1 MLIVYD
7 KNFVDMVNKLID
19 EQNKEELSPKKQKK
33 KEMEPIDKWIKS
45 QNFKTTEDIEVPELL
60 LEQVIGQDKSVG
72 IVRKSAEQK
81 RHVMLIG
88 DPGTGKSMVA
98 RAMTAFL
105 AKEELEDIIAYPNH
119 DDSNMPHIRVVPGGK
134 ANEII
139 KAQRAEAKKRKEQ
152 QSSMIITIVF
162 MIVALSIFA
171 AIVPAITESGFD
183 SSKVQITWLFL
194 GIIAAFMIFLI
205 FSRGALT
212 QRKELQHVP
221 KILVSHEKKDLPPFI
236 DATAAHSGALLGDV
250 RHDPFQSAGL
260 ETPPHQLVEA
270 GSIHRA
276 HKGVLY
282 IDEINTLSLPSQQ
295 HLLTAI
301 QEKKF
306 QITGQSER
314 SFGAMVKTEPVPC
327 NFILVSAGN
336 LDALKGMHPA
346 LRSRIRGYGYE
357 IYLNSNMDDTNENRE
372 KLIRFVAQEVKKDER
387 IPHFDK
393 NAVSEIIHE
402 AQRRAGRKGKLS
414 LRLRELG
421 GLIRAAGDVAVEK
434 GDKIVTQVHVLQA
447 KIIAKSLEQQVV
459 DRAIEQHQEYRSFK
473 TQGEEVGVVNGLAVH
488 SADPSMSEFSGL
500 VLPIVAEVTPAGS
513 ESEGK
518 VIATGKLGEIA
529 KESVLNISAIIKKYM
544 GKDITAHDIHIQF
557 IGTYEGLEGDSASI
571 SVITAV
577 ISAMEGVPARQDT
590 AMTGSLSIRGTVLP
604 IGGATAKI
612 EAAAKAGIKRV
623 IVPKSNLRDV
633 LIEDKYKRNIEI
645 IPVETL
651 TEVIDN
657 TLVGEGKAKLLRKLR
672 DMKPLK
678 ITGKVELESEKKMM
692 ASRTQTKQKET

>member
-1 MLIVYD
+1 MDTQEKQDSNEDSSDTDEL
-7 KNFVDMVNKLID
+7 KPID
-19 EQNKEELSPKKQKK
+19 E
-33 KEMEPIDKWIKS
+33 WIKS
-45 QNFKTTEDIEVPELL
+45 QDFKTTADIEVPELL
-60 LEQVIGQDKSVG
+60 LDQVIGQERAVE
-72 IVRKSAEQK
+72 IVRKAAEQK

-105 AKEELEDIIAYPNH
+105 PKEELEDIIAYPNQ
-119 DDSNMPHIRVVPGGK
+119 DDPNTPHIRVVPGGK
-134 ANEII
+134 ANEIV
-139 KAQRAEAKKRKEQ
+139 KAQREEARKKKEQ
-152 QSSMIITIVF
+152 QSTFIAWFAFIIVLL
-162 MIVALSIFA
+162 AIFA
-171 AIVPAITESGFD
+171 ALTPALSENGNISID
-183 SSKVQITWLFL
+183 KIQYQWLFF
-194 GIIAAFMIFLI
+194 GVIAAIFIFLI
-205 FSRGALT
+205 FSRGSLT
-212 QRKELQHVP
+212 QRSTLNQVP
-221 KILVSHEKKDLPPFI
+221 KILVAHDKNDSPPFI

-270 GSIHRA
+270 GAIHRA

-327 NFILVSAGN
+327 DFILVSAGN
-336 LDALKGMHPA
+336 LDALNGMHPA

-357 IYLNSNMDDTNENRE
+357 VYLNSVMDDTDENRR
-372 KLIRFVAQEVKKDER
+372 KLIRFVAQEVKKDEK
-387 IPHFDK
+387 IPHFDRD
-393 NAVSEIIHE
+393 AVAEIIHE

-421 GLIRAAGDVAVEK
+421 GLVRAAGDIAFEK
-434 GDKIVTQVHVLQA
+434 GSKIVTKEHVLQA
-447 KIIAKSLEQQVV
+447 KKIAKSLEQQVV
-459 DRAIEQHQEYRSFK
+459 DRAIEQRKEYRSFK
-473 TQGEEVGVVNGLAVH
+473 IKGEEVGVVNGLAVH
-488 SADPSMSEFSGL
+488 TADPSMSEFSGL

-529 KESVLNISAIIKKYM
+529 KESVLNVSAIIKKYM
-544 GKDITAHDIHIQF
+544 GKDITEHDIHIQF

-577 ISAMEGVPARQDT
+577 ISAMEGIPVRQDT

-604 IGGATAKI
+604 IGGVTAKV

-623 IVPKSNLRDV
+623 IIPRANLNDV
-633 LIEDKYKRNIEI
+633 LIEDQYKDKIEV

-651 TEVIDN
+651 PEVIDHA
-657 TLVGEGKAKLLRKLR
+657 LIGEGKKKLLEKLKA
-672 DMKPLK
+672 MKPPKVIGK
-678 ITGKVELESEKKMM
+678 IELESEKTIT
-692 ASRTQTKQKET
+692 SQSKETTMDE

>member
-1 MLIVYD
+1 M
-7 KNFVDMVNKLID
+7 VDDLL
-19 EQNKEELSPKKQKK
+19 EK
-33 KEMEPIDKWIKS
+33 KEKDKLLPKNENKTTTKGISTSIDKWIKNQKFS
-45 QNFKTTEDIEVPELL
+45 TTKDIKVPDLL
-60 LEQVIGQDKSVG
+60 LDQVIGQDKAVE
-72 IVRKSAEQK
+72 IVRKAAEQK

-105 AKEELEDIIAYPNH
+105 PKEELEDIIAYPNN
-119 DDSNMPHIRVVPGGK
+119 DDSNTPHIRVVPGGK
-134 ANEII
+134 ANEIV
-139 KAQRAEAKKRKEQ
+139 KTQRNEAKKKKEQ
-152 QSSMIITIVF
+152 QSKFIFYFAFLIIL
-162 MIVALSIFA
+162 LSVSLAFYPTLEGGEAHPEYVLLGFIA
-171 AIVPAITESGFD
+171 AIFIY
-183 SSKVQITWLFL
+183 
-194 GIIAAFMIFLI
+194 LI
-205 FSRGALT
+205 FSRGALM
-212 QRKELQHVP
+212 QRNNLNQVP
-221 KILVSHEKKDLPPFI
+221 KILVAHEKKDVPPFI

-270 GSIHRA
+270 GAIHRA

-282 IDEINTLSLPSQQ
+282 IDEINTLNLPSQQ

-314 SFGAMVKTEPVPC
+314 SFGAMVKTEAVPC
-327 NFILVSAGN
+327 DFILVSAGN

-357 IYLNSNMDDTNENRE
+357 IYLNSSMDDNDDNRK
-372 KLIRFVAQEVKKDER
+372 KLIRFVAQEIKKDEK

-393 NAVSEIIHE
+393 RAVGEIIHE
-402 AQRRAGRKGKLS
+402 AQRRAGRKGRLS

-421 GLIRAAGDVAVEK
+421 GLVRAAGDIAFDKGKKLVTVE
-434 GDKIVTQVHVLQA
+434 HVLEA
-447 KIIAKSLEQQVV
+447 KKIAKSLEQQVV
-459 DRAIEQHQEYRSFK
+459 DRAIEQRQDYRSFK
-473 TQGEEVGVVNGLAVH
+473 VSGVEVGVVNGLAVH

-513 ESEGK
+513 QSEGK
-518 VIATGKLGEIA
+518 VIATGKLGDIA
-529 KESVLNISAIIKKYM
+529 KESVLNVSAIIKKFI
-544 GKDITAHDIHIQF
+544 GRDITEHDIHIQF

-577 ISAMEGVPARQDT
+577 ISAMEGIPVRQDT

-612 EAAAKAGIKRV
+612 EAASRAGVKRV
-623 IVPKSNLRDV
+623 LVPKANMLDV
-633 LIEDKYKRNIEI
+633 LIEDSIKDKIKV

-651 TEVIDN
+651 PEVIDN
-657 TLVGEGKAKLLRKLR
+657 ALQGPGKDKLLKKLKAL
-672 DMKPLK
+672 KPLR
-678 ITGKVELESEKKMM
+678 ITGKIELESEKKVTT
-692 ASRTQTKQKET
+692 TQAKTPRNQAKQSNKDN

>member
-1 MLIVYD
+1 VT
-7 KNFVDMVNKLID
+7 D
-19 EQNKEELSPKKQKK
+19 EKQIAGETPNPETK
-33 KEMEPIDKWIKS
+33 KEMIPIDEWINS
-45 QNFKTTEDIEVPELL
+45 QKFVTTQDIKVPELL
-60 LEQVIGQDKSVG
+60 LDQVIGQDRSVE
-72 IVRKSAEQK
+72 IVRKAAEQK

-105 AKEELEDIIAYPNH
+105 PKEELEDIIAYPNSE
-119 DDSNMPHIRVVPGGK
+119 DSNTPHIRVVPGGK
-134 ANEII
+134 AKEIVR
-139 KAQRAEAKKRKEQ
+139 AQRTEAKRKKEQ
-152 QSSMIITIVF
+152 QSSMIVTIVF
-162 MIVALSIFA
+162 MIIALSIFA
-171 AIVPAITESGFD
+171 AIYPTITGTGEAHIEYAIFG
-183 SSKVQITWLFL
+183 V
-194 GIIAAFMIFLI
+194 IAAVMIFLI
-205 FSRGALT
+205 FSRGALS
-212 QRKELQHVP
+212 QRQELHQVP
-221 KILVSHEKKDLPPFI
+221 KILVAHDKEDSPPFI

-282 IDEINTLSLPSQQ
+282 IDEINTLNLPSQQ
-295 HLLTAI
+295 HLLTAL
-301 QEKKF
+301 QDKKF
-306 QITGQSER
+306 QITGQSDR
-314 SFGAMVKTEPVPC
+314 SFGAMVKTEAVPC
-327 NFILVSAGN
+327 DFILVSAGN

-357 IYLNSNMDDTNENRE
+357 VYLNSNMVDNQENRE
-372 KLIRFVAQEVKKDER
+372 KLIRFVAQEVDKDGK

-393 NAVSEIIHE
+393 EAVGEIIHE

-421 GLIRAAGDVAVEK
+421 GLIRAAGDIAFENGTKV
-434 GDKIVTQVHVLQA
+434 VTKEHVLSA
-447 KIIAKSLEQQVV
+447 KKIAKSLEQQVV
-459 DRAIEQHQEYRSFK
+459 DRSIEQRKDYRSFRIL
-473 TQGEEVGVVNGLAVH
+473 GEEIGVVNGLAVH

-513 ESEGK
+513 QSEGR

-544 GKDITAHDIHIQF
+544 GRDISRHDIHIQF

-577 ISAMEGVPARQDT
+577 ISAMEGVPVRQDV

-604 IGGATAKI
+604 VGGVTAKV
-612 EAAAKAGIKRV
+612 ESAAEAGIKKV
-623 IVPKSNLRDV
+623 LVPKANLNDV
-633 LIEDKYKRNIEI
+633 LIEDKFSEI
-645 IPVETL
+645 ITVVPVETL
-651 TEVIDN
+651 SEVIEHA
-657 TLVGEGKAKLLRKLR
+657 LVGPGKEELMKKLQQ
-672 DMKPLK
+672 MKPPK
-678 ITGKVELESEKKMM
+678 ITGKVELESEKKMTFPNM
-692 ASRTQTKQKET
+692 NIKAKEN

>member
-1 MLIVYD
+1 MYD
-7 KNFVDMVNKLID
+7 KNFADMVDKLV
-19 EQNKEELSPKKQKK
+19 EKQKK
-33 KEMEPIDKWIKS
+33 EEMQPIDEWIKY
-45 QNFKTTEDIEVPELL
+45 QKFNTIEDIEVLELL
-60 LEQVIGQDKSVG
+60 LDQVIGQDKSVE
-72 IVRKSAEQK
+72 IVRKAAEQK

-105 AKEELEDIIAYPNH
+105 PKEELEDIIAYPNN
-119 DDSNMPHIRVVPGGK
+119 DDSNMPHVRVVPGGK

-139 KAQRAEAKKRKEQ
+139 KAQRVEAKKKKEQ
-152 QSSMIITIVF
+152 QSSMVVTIVF
-162 MIVALSIFA
+162 LIIALSIFA
-171 AIVPAITESGFD
+171 AIAPRFANPPGEMHLEYAF
-183 SSKVQITWLFL
+183 F
-194 GIIAAFMIFLI
+194 GIIAAIFIFLI

-212 QRKELQHVP
+212 QRRELQGVP
-221 KILVSHEKKDLPPFI
+221 KILVAHEKKDSPPFI

-327 NFILVSAGN
+327 DFILVSAGN

-357 IYLNSNMDDTNENRE
+357 VYLNSNMDDNEENRT
-372 KLIRFVAQEVKKDER
+372 KLIRFVAQEVKKDEK

-393 NAVSEIIHE
+393 IAVAEIIHE

-421 GLIRAAGDVAVEK
+421 GLIRAAGDVAFEK
-434 GDKIVTQVHVLQA
+434 GDKIVIQDHVLKA

-459 DRAIEQHQEYRSFK
+459 DRAIEQRKDYRSFK
-473 TQGEEVGVVNGLAVH
+473 TEGAEIGVVNGLAVH

-544 GKDITAHDIHIQF
+544 GRDITEHDIHIQF

-577 ISAMEGVPARQDT
+577 ISAMEGVPVRQDT
-590 AMTGSLSIRGTVLP
+590 ALTGSLSIRGTVLP
-604 IGGATAKI
+604 IGGATAKV

-623 IVPKSNLRDV
+623 LVPKSHLNDV
-633 LIEDKYKRNIEI
+633 LVEDKYKNIEV

-651 TEVIDN
+651 TDVIN
-657 TLVGEGKAKLLRKLR
+657 NALEGKGKQELLKKLR
-672 DMKPLK
+672 ALKPLR
-678 ITGKVELESEKKMM
+678 ITGKVELDSEKKIV
-692 ASRTQTKQKET
+692 ASRPETKQQKE

>member
-1 MLIVYD
+1 M
-7 KNFVDMVNKLID
+7 KPID
-19 EQNKEELSPKKQKK
+19 E
-33 KEMEPIDKWIKS
+33 WIATH
-45 QNFKTTEDIEVPELL
+45 NFETTADIRVPELL
-60 LEQVIGQDKSVG
+60 LDQVIGQDKSVA
-72 IVRKSAEQK
+72 IVRKAAEQK

-105 AKEELEDIIAYPNH
+105 PKEELEDIIAYPNT

-134 ANEII
+134 ANEIV
-139 KAQRAEAKKRKEQ
+139 KAQRMEAKKKKQQ
-152 QSSMIITIVF
+152 QSSFIIWFAVLIMI
-162 MIVALSIFA
+162 LSAFA
-171 AIVPAITESGFD
+171 AFAPAFD
-183 SSKVQITWLFL
+183 GANFKSENIQYHWLFL
-194 GIIAAFMIFLI
+194 GIIVAFMIFLF
-205 FSRGALT
+205 FSRGALM
-212 QRKELQHVP
+212 QRRELQGVP
-221 KILVSHEKKDLPPFI
+221 KILVAHEKNDLPPFI

-282 IDEINTLSLPSQQ
+282 IDEINTLNLPSQQ

-327 NFILVSAGN
+327 DFVLVSAGN

-357 IYLNSNMDDTNENRE
+357 VYLNSNMEDTNENRE
-372 KLIRFVAQEVKKDER
+372 KLVRFVAQEVKKDEK

-393 NAVSEIIHE
+393 NAVAEIIHE
-402 AQRRAGRKGKLS
+402 AQRRAGRRGKLS

-421 GLIRAAGDVAVEK
+421 GLIRAAGDVAYEN
-434 GDKIVTQVHVLQA
+434 GLKIVTQDHVLQA
-447 KIIAKSLEQQVV
+447 KLIAKSLEQQVV
-459 DRAIEQHQEYRSFK
+459 DRAIEQRKDYRSFK
-473 TQGEEVGVVNGLAVH
+473 TEGTEVGVVNGLAVH

-544 GKDITAHDIHIQF
+544 GRDITEVDIHIQF

-571 SVITAV
+571 SVMTAV
-577 ISAMEGVPARQDT
+577 ISAMEGVPVRQDT

-604 IGGATAKI
+604 IGGATAKV
-612 EAAAKAGIKRV
+612 EAAAKAGIKR
-623 IVPKSNLRDV
+623 ILVPKSNLNDV
-633 LIEDKYKRNIEI
+633 LIEDKFKKDIKV

-651 TEVIDN
+651 TDVIEN
-657 TLVGEGKAKLLRKLR
+657 ALKGEGKQELLKKLKA
-672 DMKPLK
+672 MKPLK
-678 ITGKVELESEKKMM
+678 ITGKIELDSEKKII
-692 ASRTQTKQKET
+692 ASRPEIKEQEK

>member
-1 MLIVYD
+1 MVLI
-7 KNFVDMVNKLID
+7 KLENTKIV
-19 EQNKEELSPKKQKK
+19 KK
-33 KEMEPIDKWIKS
+33 KINLKSINKWIKT
-45 QNFKTTEDIEVPELL
+45 QKFTTTKDIKVPELL
-60 LEQVIGQDKSVG
+60 LDQVIGQDHAVNV
-72 IVRKSAEQK
+72 VRKAAEQK

-105 AKEELEDIIAYPNH
+105 PKEELEDIVAYPNT
-119 DDSNMPHIRVVPGGK
+119 DDSNTPHIRVVPGEKGK
-134 ANEII
+134 EIV
-139 KAQRAEAKKRKEQ
+139 KAQRAEAKKKKEQ
-152 QSSMIITIVF
+152 QTSMITTIVF
-162 MIVALSIFA
+162 IIISLSIFA
-171 AIVPAITESGFD
+171 SIYPTFSGGEAHFEYAIFGV
-183 SSKVQITWLFL
+183 
-194 GIIAAFMIFLI
+194 IAAVMIFLI
-205 FSRGALT
+205 FSRGALL
-212 QRKELQHVP
+212 QRGELQNVP
-221 KILVSHEKKDLPPFI
+221 KILVSHDKNDLPPFI
-236 DATAAHSGALLGDV
+236 EATAAHSGALLGDV

-270 GSIHRA
+270 GAIHRA

-327 NFILVSAGN
+327 DFILVSAGN
-336 LDALKGMHPA
+336 LDALNGMHPA

-357 IYLNSNMDDTNENRE
+357 IYLNSNMDDSYDNRK
-372 KLIRFVAQEVKKDER
+372 KLIRFVAQEVKKDGK

-393 NAVSEIIHE
+393 ESVAEIIHE

-421 GLIRAAGDVAVEK
+421 GLVRSAGDIAIDN
-434 GDKIVTQVHVLQA
+434 GDKVVRLNHVLTA
-447 KIIAKSLEQQVV
+447 KLTSKSLEQQVV
-459 DRAIEQHQEYRSFK
+459 ERALDQRKDYRSFK
-473 TQGEEVGVVNGLAVH
+473 IDGKEIGIVNGLAVH
-488 SADPSMSEFSGL
+488 SADPSMSEFSGI

-513 ESEGK
+513 QSEGK

-544 GKDITAHDIHIQF
+544 GRDISKHDIHIQF
-557 IGTYEGLEGDSASI
+557 IGTYEGLEGDSASL

-577 ISAMEGVPARQDT
+577 ISAMEGVPIKQEI

-604 IGGATAKI
+604 IGGVTAKI
-612 EAAAKAGIKRV
+612 EAAAEAGIKKV
-623 IVPKSNLRDV
+623 LVPKSNINDV
-633 LIEDKYKRNIEI
+633 LIEEKYKDKIEI
-645 IPVETL
+645 IPVNTL
-651 TEVIDN
+651 TDVLKN
-657 TLVGEGKAKLLRKLR
+657 ALTGPGKIELLKKLKEMRPPR
-672 DMKPLK
+672 
-678 ITGKVELESEKKMM
+678 ITGKIELDSEKKIN
-692 ASRTQTKQKET
+692 RNFINKDIKVEKKE

>member
-1 MLIVYD
+1 MFKYGMYPTWL
-7 KNFVDMVNKLID
+7 NFTDMVNRVTQTSKK
-19 EQNKEELSPKKQKK
+19 NEEMPS
-33 KEMEPIDKWIKS
+33 IDKWIVS
-45 QNFKTTEDIEVPELL
+45 QKFKTTKDIKVPELL
-60 LEQVIGQDKSVG
+60 LDQVIGQDRSVD
-72 IVRKSAEQK
+72 IVRKAAEQK

-98 RAMTAFL
+98 RAMTVFL
-105 AKEELEDIIAYPNH
+105 PKEELEDIIAYPNN
-119 DDSNMPHIRVVPGGK
+119 DDSNMPQIRVVPGGK
-134 ANEII
+134 AKEIV
-139 KAQRAEAKKRKEQ
+139 KAQRSEAKKKKEQ
-152 QSSMIITIVF
+152 QSSMIITFVL
-162 MIVALSIFA
+162 MVVLLAAFA
-171 AIVPAITESGFD
+171 AFYP
-183 SSKVQITWLFL
+183 LFTGVGEVHIEYL
-194 GIIAAFMIFLI
+194 IFGALIAFMIFLV

-212 QRKELQHVP
+212 QRGTMNQVP
-221 KILVSHEKKDLPPFI
+221 KILVAHEKTDLPPFI

-270 GSIHRA
+270 GAIHRA

-314 SFGAMVKTEPVPC
+314 SFGAMVKTEPVSC
-327 NFILVSAGN
+327 DFILVSAGN
-336 LDALKGMHPA
+336 LDALRGMHPA

-357 IYLNSNMDDTNENRE
+357 IYLNSTMDDNDENRT
-372 KLIRFVAQEVKKDER
+372 KLIRFVAQEVQKDGR

-393 NAVSEIIHE
+393 NAVAEIIHE
-402 AQRRAGRKGKLS
+402 DQRRAGRKGKLS

-421 GLIRAAGDVAVEK
+421 GLVRAAGDVAYEK
-434 GDKIVTQVHVLQA
+434 GDKIVTQDHVLQA
-447 KIIAKSLEQQVV
+447 KKIAKSLEQQVV
-459 DRAIEQHQEYRSFK
+459 DRAIEHRKDYRSFK
-473 TQGEEVGVVNGLAVH
+473 TTGVEIGVVNGLAVH

-513 ESEGK
+513 QSEGR

-544 GKDITAHDIHIQF
+544 GRDISRHDIHIQF
-557 IGTYEGLEGDSASI
+557 IGTYEGLEGDSASL

-577 ISAMEGVPARQDT
+577 ISAMEGVPVRQDV

-604 IGGATAKI
+604 IGGVTAKV
-612 EAAAKAGIKRV
+612 EAAANAGIKKV
-623 IVPKSNLRDV
+623 IIPKSNMRDV
-633 LIEDKYKRNIEI
+633 LIEDKFKDIIEVV
-645 IPVETL
+645 PVETL
-651 TEVIDN
+651 SDVIEHA
-657 TLVGEGKAKLLRKLR
+657 LVGEGKKKLLKKLKN
-672 DMKPLK
+672 MKPPK
-678 ITGKVELESEKKMM
+678 VSGKVELESEKKII
-692 ASRTQTKQKET
+692 SPPSIN

>member
-1 MLIVYD
+1 MD
-7 KNFVDMVNKLID
+7 KLID
-19 EQNKEELSPKKQKK
+19 KKLDEKQIKKEKPQEMQPIKGWIKKQN
-33 KEMEPIDKWIKS
+33 I
-45 QNFKTTEDIEVPELL
+45 KTTADIKVPELL
-60 LEQVIGQDKSVG
+60 LDQVIGQDKAVD
-72 IVRKSAEQK
+72 IVRKAAEQK

-105 AKEELEDIIAYPNH
+105 PKEELEDIIVYPNN
-119 DDSNMPHIRVVPGGK
+119 DDSNTPHIRVVPGGK
-134 ANEII
+134 ANEIV
-139 KAQRAEAKKRKEQ
+139 KSQRDEAKKRKEQ
-152 QSSMIITIVF
+152 QNSMIFSIAFLIL
-162 MIVALSIFA
+162 IISAVAAFYEFFTPVENPTLHIEYLLFGGIFA
-171 AIVPAITESGFD
+171 FIMI
-183 SSKVQITWLFL
+183 LF
-194 GIIAAFMIFLI
+194 
-205 FSRGALT
+205 FSRGALL
-212 QRKELQHVP
+212 QRNTLHNIP
-221 KILVSHEKKDLPPFI
+221 KILVSHEKNDLPPFI

-327 NFILVSAGN
+327 DFILVSAGN

-357 IYLNSNMDDTNENRE
+357 VYLNNNMDDNDENRK
-372 KLIRFVAQEVKKDER
+372 KLIRFVAQEVKKDEK
-387 IPHFDK
+387 IPHFDRDS
-393 NAVSEIIHE
+393 VGEIIHE

-421 GLIRAAGDVAVEK
+421 GLIRSAGDIAFEK
-434 GDKIVTQVHVLQA
+434 GDKIVTQNHVLEA
-447 KIIAKSLEQQVV
+447 KKIAKSLEQQVV
-459 DRAIEQHQEYRSFK
+459 DRAIEQRQDYRSFK
-473 TQGEEVGVVNGLAVH
+473 TTGEEIGVVNGLAVH

-500 VLPIVAEVTPAGS
+500 VLPIVADVTPAGS
-513 ESEGK
+513 KSEGK

-544 GKDITAHDIHIQF
+544 GHDISKNDIHIQF

-577 ISAMEGVPARQDT
+577 ISAMEGIPVHQDV

-612 EAAAKAGIKRV
+612 EAAAKAGITKV
-623 IVPKSNLRDV
+623 IIPKSNLNDV
-633 LIEDKYKRNIEI
+633 LIEDKYKDKIQV

-651 TEVIDN
+651 PDVIEYA
-657 TLVGEGKAKLLRKLR
+657 LVGKGKKQLMKKLKA
-672 DMKPLK
+672 MKPLQVS
-678 ITGKVELESEKKMM
+678 GKVELESEKKI
-692 ASRTQTKQKET
+692 